1 MFFSYPW
8 MLWGLVVTVLPWV
21 LRRRQPD
28 KIEEVPFG
36 LFSFLL
42 ASEPRRWLSRRAQEI
57 LLLIVRTLLLASL
70 VMALAGPRWAPSGQ
84 TAQPESERQERILLL
99 DRTPSL
105 GDPDV
110 GASAAAKSLAAAR
123 KLLALSRHTAAWDVW
138 GWRGDLPPSQA
149 TVQTDPTRERSQ
161 LDARLSALE
170 ERTLSGPLSQ
180 AIHALAGEDPRPAP
194 ILFLTDRQRATWE
207 PWLDPTSKLSLPDSF
222 EFQAMALGSPV
233 TPAPWI
239 SLVGGSTQPWGA
251 GTDAEVVIRVHE
263 PAGSG
268 STPLRLRVVSGR
280 TAEAPLLD
288 VELEPSLDIPE
299 DRVATRDERLL
310 VPVDAVTEAVPGTPG
325 RNQARLDV
333 EILRN
338 EKLVDRQRMITPVVS
353 SRRAGLMVTESLLPA
368 LAVALRPS
376 TEGTPFF
383 HPIPAGEALGDG
395 PSKTEFS
402 EPPLLVVQG
411 EQARRVPLLFDRCL
425 QAVEGGGFMLLTVT
439 GKETVQGV
447 TAPGATRLNAFLEGP
462 LGWSWTTP
470 EEEPGVTNWLWH
482 ASDGM
487 TQIMIP
493 WAQNLWEAAQPQ
505 SFVARTQK
513 GRVLLSRSS
522 EGPEPDEHFFS
533 RHEVGKGHVIVARL
547 DLPDGVR
554 RPEFA
559 PWLIETLKDLIRS
572 GKGWNP
578 TPSWSGVRWEP
589 DPRPIT
595 RSDMKRL
602 AQKGIL
608 VETLQNADDV
618 LEHRSG
624 QSRSLA
630 VWLLGAALLLAF
642 VELVIGNAAA

>member
-57 LLLIVRTLLLASL
+57 LLLIVRTLLLTAL
-70 VMALAGPRWAPSGQ
+70 VLALAGPRWVPSGQ

-110 GASAAAKSLAAAR
+110 GASAAAKSLEAAR
-123 KLLALSRHTAAWDVW
+123 KLLALSRHSAAWDVW
-138 GWRGDLPPSQA
+138 GWRGDLPPSQKI
-149 TVQTDPTRERSQ
+149 VQTDPTRERSQ
-161 LDARLSALE
+161 LDARMSALE

-180 AIHALAGEDPRPAP
+180 AIRALTGDDPHPAP

-207 PWLDPTSKLSLPDSF
+207 PWLDPASRLSLPGSL
-222 EFQAMALGSPV
+222 EFHAMALSSPV
-233 TPAPWI
+233 TPTPWI
-239 SLVGGSTQPWGA
+239 SLIGGSTQPWGA

-263 PAGSG
+263 PAGG
-268 STPLRLRVVSGR
+268 GATPLQLRVVSGR

-288 VELEPSLDIPE
+288 TELEPTTDIPE

-310 VPVDAVTEAVPGTPG
+310 VPVDAVTEAVPGSPG

-338 EKLVDRQRMITPVVS
+338 GKRIDRQRLITPVVS

-368 LAVALRPS
+368 VAVALRPS
-376 TEGTPFF
+376 REGTPFF
-383 HPIPAGEALGDG
+383 HPVPAGETLGG
-395 PSKTEFS
+395 EPGKTELT
-402 EPPLLVVQG
+402 EPPLIVVQG

-425 QAVEGGGFMLLTVT
+425 QAVEGGGSMLLTVT
-439 GKETVQGV
+439 GEETTQDVS
-447 TAPGATRLNAFLEGP
+447 APGATRLNAFLDGP
-462 LGWSWTTP
+462 LGWSWTTS
-470 EEEPGVTNWLWH
+470 EATSGVSNWTWH

-487 TQIMIP
+487 TQIMSP
-493 WAQNLWEAAQPQ
+493 WAENLWAAAQPQ
-505 SFVARTQK
+505 TLAGRTQK
-513 GRVLLSRSS
+513 GRVLLSRSGDGS
-522 EGPEPDEHFFS
+522 APDEHFFS
-533 RHEVGKGHVIVARL
+533 RHEVGRGRVIVARL
-547 DLPDGVR
+547 DLHEGVR
-554 RPEFA
+554 LPEFA

-572 GKGWNP
+572 SKGWKP
-578 TPSWSGVRWEP
+578 PPSWTGVRWEP

-595 RSDMKRL
+595 QIDMKRL
-602 AQKGIL
+602 AQKGIRI
-608 VETLQNADDV
+608 ETLQNADDV
-618 LEHRSG
+618 LDRWSG
-624 QSRSLA
+624 QPRSLV
-630 VWLLGAALLLAF
+630 VWLLGGALLLAF
-642 VELVIGNAAA
+642 LELLIGNSAA